1 MIGQKYGQLEI
12 QNEVEN
18 VMNSRTLSLWQ
29 CHCHSCGGTT
39 NKRGYELVAG
49 DSLLSCGCE
58 ERVLSLAQIP
68 LVNFLKRQSQDGLIR
83 IVLELVGEQRNEN
96 TT

>member
-39 NKRGYELVAG
+39 NKRSYELVAG
-49 DSLLSCGCE
+49 DWDRE
-58 ERVLSLAQIP
+58 V
-68 LVNFLKRQSQDGLIR
+68 K
-83 IVLELVGEQRNEN
+83 
-96 TT
+96 